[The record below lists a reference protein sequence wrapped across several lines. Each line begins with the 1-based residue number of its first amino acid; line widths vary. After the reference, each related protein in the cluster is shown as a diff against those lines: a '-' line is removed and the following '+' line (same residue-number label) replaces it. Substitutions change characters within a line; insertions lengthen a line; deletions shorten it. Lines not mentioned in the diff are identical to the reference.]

1 MIKKTIYISLISI
14 CYLFGG
20 DPSGLSKFDYYNRVI
35 APQFGK
41 KPLPGRLSKISS
53 YDDRKRSVMDKGN
66 MVLRLSNAAIY
77 GYDRW
82 GLNHEFPAGSM
93 LKDGCCTYYW
103 TASPMVGGLI
113 NGQPSVAVG
122 VRGSVRDHEEEFEP
136 LPGYDAGFVD
146 SEANIGIAFSDVPE
160 SWPATWARET
170 DPTGTFTSV
179 IYDLEGN
186 KDTLYFPG
194 VEPELG
200 PDGFPDAP
208 CGVGVQAEREA
219 YFVVTDNDPAEG
231 NTFASNGGVGPLNV
245 RFDVWVLNYSLSFGN
260 DGLIFIQQMT
270 NVGKDTIKDAY
281 VGIAGDP
288 DAPEQGSA
296 EWTDDMAMFI
306 PKNDEHI
313 GEKLVDTTDA
323 HLLSNFALVY
333 DRDDETAGFKSSGI
347 GWVGLKF
354 LECTKYNSDGSDS
367 SYDVSTFYTY
377 EYSQDSQSDA
387 QAYTEQ
393 MMHGIQTPQ
402 NIEPYE
408 YDFFQKPYTYGPD
421 ITWVIAAGPFD
432 VAPGEQVIFT
442 FADFVGINESDLIRN
457 AKLFQSLYDNNC
469 ATPKPPDQPLVQ
481 VIEDNGKVTL
491 FWDDRSEASVDPV
504 TLNNAFQG
512 YRVYRSLDR
521 GNSWGNVVTDL
532 NGDPTDVYQPL
543 AIYDLADG
551 VSGAHAMADPLIY
564 YNLGADAGLKY
575 SYVDN
580 NVVNGYEYW
589 YSVSAYDGPDDWAG
603 SIVDPLENSRSKNAY
618 SNEFDNTVAAI
629 PQKDPAGFNAGSFEV
644 THSSGKSDAGLT
656 AVTADPLTL
665 EFLGDELTPDD
676 FVSKG
681 HTYIV
686 SFGDTILYDTTYVT
700 GDSSYTVYDTVGTN
714 FWSVN
719 DQTDNQVIV
728 AMDTSDIS
736 AGILTHV
743 IDGFVPLFSNASWS
757 VNTYTS
763 AETTVDDDTTT
774 TIVFAGLSSST
785 EDGTWSGFIQPISE
799 LSPAINPPV
808 AWPNVTDLQLDVEFR
823 FGETSNVCYFSSDLQ
838 NVDVVEVPFSL
849 WSTEDN
855 KQINCLVFQ
864 VGGSQPF
871 IAEIDTL
878 PGVYYFKSNVNIIPV
893 YEDYTSDES
902 YLSSFNYAD
911 DAGKFGWM
919 MYFNMNDTRFE
930 SGNIFKVSFLNP
942 LIPGS
947 DIYTISTISDDYVLE
962 KNDLDGIL
970 VVPNPYKATSAY
982 ESVAFER
989 ELQFH
994 NLPEK
999 CVIRIYNTAGEM
1011 VQILKHDESSDGW
1024 RGPSIEAWNL
1034 QTYNIQEIAFGV
1046 YIFHV
1051 ISDEKEFISKFAVI
1065 K

>member
-1 MIKKTIYISLISI
+1 MMKKTLYISLLSI

-20 DPSGLSKFDYYNRVI
+20 DPAGLSKFDYYNRFI
-35 APQFGK
+35 APQFGR
-41 KPLPGRLSKISS
+41 KPLPNRLSKISS
-53 YDDRKRSVMDKGN
+53 YDDRKRSVLDKGN

-113 NGQPSVAVG
+113 NGEPSVAVG

-136 LPGYDAGFVD
+136 LPGYDAGTVD
-146 SEANIGIAFSDVPE
+146 SEANLGIAFSDMPE
-160 SWPATWARET
+160 SWPDQWPIESATG
-170 DPTGTFTSV
+170 DTFMSV

-200 PDGFPDAP
+200 PSGFPDAP
-208 CGVGVQAEREA
+208 CGIGVQAEREA
-219 YFVVTDNDPAEG
+219 YFVVTDNDPTEG
-231 NTFASNGGVGPLNV
+231 NTFASNNGVGPLNV

-296 EWTDDMAMFI
+296 EWTDDLALFI
-306 PKNDEHI
+306 PKNDPLI
-313 GEKLVDTTDA
+313 AEKLVDTTDA

-333 DRDDETAGFKSSGI
+333 DRDDASLGFKSSGI

-354 LECTKYNSDGSDS
+354 LECTKFNNDGSDS

-377 EYSQDSQSDA
+377 QYSEDAQSDA

-402 NIEPYE
+402 NITPNE
-408 YDFFQKPYTYGPD
+408 YDIYQKPYSYGPD
-421 ITWVIAAGPFD
+421 VTWVITAGPFD

-442 FADFVGINESDLIRN
+442 FADFVGINETDLIRN

-481 VIEDNGKVTL
+481 VIEDDGQVTL
-491 FWDDRSEASVDPV
+491 FWDDRSESSIDPV

-521 GNSWGNVVTDL
+521 GSSWGNVVTDL

-543 AIYDLADG
+543 AIYDVSDG
-551 VSGAHAMADPLIY
+551 ITGAFAMTDPLIY
-564 YNLGADAGLKY
+564 YNLGSDAGLKY
-575 SYVDN
+575 SYVDK

-589 YSVSAYDGPDDWAG
+589 YAVSAYDGPDDWAG
-603 SIVDPLENSRSKNAY
+603 SVIDPLENSRSKNAY
-618 SNEFDNTVAAI
+618 ANNFDNTVAAR
-629 PQKDPAGFNAGSFEV
+629 PQKKAAGYDMGSFSES
-644 THSSGKSDAGLT
+644 HSAGESDAVLT
-656 AVTADPLTL
+656 AVTADPFTL
-665 EFLGDELTPDD
+665 DFLGAELTPDD

-686 SFGDTILYDTTYVT
+686 SFGDTILYDTTDVS
-700 GDSSYTVYDTVGTN
+700 GDSSYSVYDTIATH
-714 FWSVN
+714 FWTVKN
-719 DQTDNQVIV
+719 QTTNQVV
-728 AMDTSDIS
+728 VDMDTSDIS

-743 IDGFVPLFSNASWS
+743 IDGFVPLFSGASWD
-757 VNTYTS
+757 VNTFTS
-763 AETTVDDDTTT
+763 AETTVDDDTSTS
-774 TIVFAGLSSST
+774 IAFAGLSAGSH
-785 EDGTWSGFIQPISE
+785 DGTWAGFLEALPVNQPQGRPG
-799 LSPAINPPV
+799 L
-808 AWPNVTDLQLDVEFR
+808 
-823 FGETSNVCYFSSDLQ
+823 SDLQ
-838 NVDVVEVPFSL
+838 RDLVFKFGDNSIGSYFNPNLTIVDSIGLPFSL
-849 WSTEDN
+849 WSVEEN
-855 KQINCLVFQ
+855 KQIGCLIYQ
-864 VGGSQPF
+864 AAQSKP
-871 IAEIDTL
+871 IIEEIDGIFRFTKN
-878 PGVYYFKSNVNIIPV
+878 VYIMPI
-893 YEDYTSDES
+893 YEDYNPNISH
-902 YLSSFNYAD
+902 LSSFDYAE
-911 DAGKFGWM
+911 DAELFGWM
-919 MYFNMNDTRFE
+919 LQFNKNDTEFE
-930 SGNIFKVSFLNP
+930 DGNEFTVTFQNP
-942 LIPGS
+942 LLPGA
-947 DIYTISTISDDYVLE
+947 DIYTITSVADDYTIDRD
-962 KNDLDGIL
+962 DLKQIL

-1011 VQILKHDESSDGW
+1011 VQILEHNENSYGW

-1051 ISDEKEFISKFAVI
+1051 ISDDKEFVSKFAVI

>member
-1 MIKKTIYISLISI
+1 MMKKTIYISLISI
-14 CYLFGG
+14 CYLFGS
-20 DPSGLSKFDYYNRVI
+20 DPAGLSKFNYYNRVI

-41 KPLPGRLSKISS
+41 KLLPGRLSKISS

-113 NGQPSVAVG
+113 NGEPSVAVG

-136 LPGYDAGFVD
+136 LPGYDAGVVD
-146 SEANIGIAFSDVPE
+146 SEANIGIAFSDMPE

-208 CGVGVQAEREA
+208 CGIGVQAEREA
-219 YFVVTDNDPAEG
+219 YFVVTDNDPSEG

-270 NVGKDTIKDAY
+270 NVGKDTIKDCY

-296 EWTDDMAMFI
+296 EWTDDMALFI
-306 PKNDEHI
+306 SKDDPLI
-313 GEKLVDTTDA
+313 AEKLVDTTDA
-323 HLLSNFALVY
+323 HLLANFALVY

-354 LECTKYNSDGSDS
+354 LECTKFNSDGTDS
-367 SYDVSTFYTY
+367 SYNVSNFYTY

-393 MMHGIQTPQ
+393 MQHGIQTPQ
-402 NIEPYE
+402 NITPNAFDIFE
-408 YDFFQKPYTYGPD
+408 KPYSYGPD
-421 ITWVIAAGPFD
+421 ITWVINAGPFD

-457 AKLFQSLYDNNC
+457 AKLFQSLYNNDC
-469 ATPKPPDQPLVQ
+469 ATPKPPEQPNVQ
-481 VIEDNGKVTL
+481 MIEEDGRVTL
-491 FWDDRSEASVDPV
+491 FWDDRSEYSVDPV
-504 TLNNAFQG
+504 TLTNAFQG

-521 GNSWGNVVTDL
+521 GNTWGNVVTDL
-532 NGDPTDVYQPL
+532 NGDPTDVYQPM
-543 AIYDLADG
+543 AIYDVADG
-551 VSGAHAMADPLIY
+551 LSGAYAMSDPLIY
-564 YNLGADAGLKY
+564 YNLGSDAGLQY
-575 SYVDN
+575 SFVDN

-589 YSVSAYDGPDDWAG
+589 YAVSAYDGPDDWAG
-603 SIVDPLENSRSKNAY
+603 SVVDPLENSRSKNAY
-618 SNEFDNTVAAI
+618 SNDVDNTVAAI
-629 PQKDPAGFNAGSFEV
+629 PQKNPAGFNAGSFEV
-644 THSSGKSDAGLT
+644 THSSGNSDAGLT
-656 AVTADPLTL
+656 AVTADPFTL

-681 HTYIV
+681 HTYIF
-686 SFGDTILYDTTYVT
+686 SFGDTILYDTTEVS
-700 GDSSYTVYDTVGTN
+700 GDTSYTVYDTIATN
-714 FWSVN
+714 YWSAN
-719 DQTDNQVIV
+719 DETDNQLIV

-743 IDGFVPLFSNASWS
+743 IDGYVPLFSDASWS
-757 VNTYTS
+757 VDTYKS
-763 AETTVDDDTTT
+763 AGTTVDDDTSTSIIFGGLYIGST
-774 TIVFAGLSSST
+774 DGTFAGFLENLPVNQPESRPGVT
-785 EDGTWSGFIQPISE
+785 E
-799 LSPAINPPV
+799 
-808 AWPNVTDLQLDVEFR
+808 LQLDLEFR
-823 FGETSNVCYFSSDLQ
+823 FGENSVACYFNSTLSQ
-838 NVDVVEVPFSL
+838 VDTIGLPFSL
-849 WSTEDN
+849 WSSEEN
-855 KQINCLVFQ
+855 KQLGCLIYQ
-864 VGGSQPF
+864 GAGIKP
-871 IAEIDTL
+871 IIEETDDL
-878 PGVYYFKSNVNIIPV
+878 PGVYKFTKNVFIMPI
-893 YEDYTSDES
+893 YEDYNPNVSH
-902 YLSSFNYAD
+902 LSSFDYAA
-911 DAGKFGWM
+911 DAGLFGWM
-919 MYFNMNDTRFE
+919 MEFDKGNTLFE
-930 SGNIFKVSFLNP
+930 NGNIFTVSFQNP
-942 LIPGS
+942 LLPGK
-947 DIYTISTISDDYVLE
+947 DVYTITTVAENFLLE
-962 KNDLDGIL
+962 DGDLDNIL
-970 VVPNPYKATSAY
+970 VVPNPYKSTSAY
-982 ESVAFER
+982 ESVSFER

>member
-1 MIKKTIYISLISI
+1 MKKIIWISLFSFGL
-14 CYLFGG
+14 LFSN
-20 DPSGLSKFDYYNRVI
+20 DPAGLSKFDYYNRVI
-35 APQFGK
+35 SPQFGK
-41 KPLPGRLSKISS
+41 KPLPNRLSRLSS
-53 YDDRKRSVMDKGN
+53 YDDRKRSVLDKGN

-113 NGQPSVAVG
+113 NGEPSVAVG

-136 LPGYDAGFVD
+136 LPGYDSGVVD
-146 SEANIGIAFSDVPE
+146 SEANIGIAFSDMPE
-160 SWPATWARET
+160 SWPESWPRET
-170 DPTGTFTSV
+170 DPTGTFTSI

-186 KDTLYFPG
+186 KDTLEFPG

-208 CGVGVQAEREA
+208 CGIGVQAEREA
-219 YFVVTDNDPAEG
+219 YFVVTDNDPTEG
-231 NTFASNGGVGPLNV
+231 NTYASNGGVGPLNV

-260 DGLIFIQQMT
+260 DGLVFIQQMT
-270 NVGKDTIKDAY
+270 NVGNDTIKDAY

-296 EWTDDMAMFI
+296 EWTDDFALFI
-306 PKNDEHI
+306 PKNDPNI
-313 GEKLVDTTDA
+313 ADKLVDTTDA

-333 DRDDETAGFKSSGI
+333 DRDDASLGFKSSGI

-354 LECTKYNSDGSDS
+354 LECTKFNSDGSDS

-377 EYSQDSQSDA
+377 EYSQDAQSDA

-402 NIEPYE
+402 NITPNE
-408 YDFFQKPYTYGPD
+408 YDIYQKPYAYGPD

-469 ATPKPPDQPLVQ
+469 STPKPPEQPLVNA
-481 VIEDNGKVTL
+481 IEEDGKVTL

-512 YRVYRSLDR
+512 YRVYRSNDR
-521 GNSWGNVVTDL
+521 GNTWGNVVTDL

-543 AIYDLADG
+543 AIYDVSDG
-551 VSGAHAMADPLIY
+551 VTGSHAMTDPLIY
-564 YNLGADAGLKY
+564 YNLGSDAGLQY

-589 YSVSAYDGPDDWAG
+589 YAVSAYDGPDDWAG
-603 SIVDPLENSRSKNAY
+603 SVVDPLENSRSKNAFA
-618 SNEFDNTVAAI
+618 SEVDNTVSAI
-629 PQKDPAGFNAGSFEV
+629 PQKRAAGYDAGSFTV
-644 THSSGKSDAGLT
+644 THSSGESDAELE
-656 AVTADPLTL
+656 AVTADPFTL
-665 EFLGDELTPDD
+665 EFLGHEVTPDD

-681 HTYIV
+681 HTYSV
-686 SFGDTILYDTTYVT
+686 TFGDTALYDTTEVT
-700 GDSSYTVYDTVGTN
+700 GDSSYTVIDTIDSYYWMVY
-714 FWSVN
+714 
-719 DQTDNQVIV
+719 DQTNGETVIS
-728 AMDTSDIS
+728 MDTSDIT

-743 IDGFVPLFSNASWS
+743 IDGFIPLFSSAGWNIP
-757 VNTYTS
+757 TYSS
-763 AETTVDDDTTT
+763 AETTSDADTST
-774 TIVFAGLSSST
+774 TIVFGGLNSGSN
-785 EDGTWSGFIQPISE
+785 DGTFSGFIENLP
-799 LSPAINPPV
+799 LDPPAG
-808 AWPNVTDLQLDVEFR
+808 WPNITDLQRDLEFR
-823 FGETSNVCYFSSDLQ
+823 FGDNSIGCYFNSILST
-838 NVDVVEVPFSL
+838 VDTIGLPFSL
-849 WSTEDN
+849 WSTEEN
-855 KQINCLVFQ
+855 KQLNCLIYQ
-864 VGGSQPF
+864 AAGSKP
-871 IAEIDTL
+871 IIGEVDEM
-878 PGVYYFKSNVNIIPV
+878 PGVYEFIKNVFIMPI
-893 YEDYTSDES
+893 YEDYNPDVTH
-902 YLSSFNYAD
+902 LSSFNYAA
-911 DAGKFGWM
+911 DAGSFGWM
-919 MYFNMNDTRFE
+919 TYFNKNSTMFE
-930 SGNIFKVSFLNP
+930 SGNIFKVSFPNP
-942 LIPGS
+942 LLPGA
-947 DIYTISTISDDYVLE
+947 DVYTISTVADDYELATG
-962 KNDLDGIL
+962 DLDNIL
-970 VVPNPYKATSAY
+970 VVPNPYKSTSAY

-989 ELQFH
+989 EIQFH
-994 NLPEK
+994 NLPEE
-999 CVIRIYNTAGEM
+999 CVIRIYNTAGEL
-1011 VQILKHDESSDGW
+1011 VQILKHDENSDGW

-1046 YIFHV
+1046 YIYHV
-1051 ISDEKEFISKFAVI
+1051 ISNDNEFVSKFAVI